1 MVQHFLGLIMIGTL
15 LLIQTVCAANGTSI
29 LPPNTVRPGLP
40 RDLNITVNVPI
51 PTAEILPLGNAVNQ
65 ATIAAQQAP
74 QQVAMLTG
82 QAAATALLDAQHMGP
97 PTIPAPPSA
106 IQRNIIAAA
115 TAASMLFWITLIAA
129 AQDKPNWYTGG
140 AASGVGLLAILLT
153 ILTVKTQQALIAA
166 RNALNQVINTDP
178 FELRSSS
185 TQNDAAAMA
194 AAASD
199 AQRFA
204 MALGAGTAAI
214 GSATADTQHT
224 AIDLDRMGGA
234 AVDATANN
242 AARLAMALSTAGVTA
257 LGTATDAAQNTTATA
272 FQAAADATQSTAT
285 ILNASAA
292 AARQPRTT
300 GTTFPR

>member
-15 LLIQTVCAANGTSI
+15 LLIQTVCAAENDSI
-29 LPPNTVRPGLP
+29 PTVRPGF
-40 RDLNITVNVPI
+40 NVTVNVPI

-65 ATIAAQQAP
+65 ATTAAQQAP

-82 QAAATALLDAQHMGP
+82 QAAAALRDAQHMGP

-178 FELRSSS
+178 FELRRSSA
-185 TQNDAAAMA
+185 QNDAATTV
-194 AAASD
+194 SD

-204 MALGAGTAAI
+204 MALDAAGTAAI

-234 AVDATANN
+234 AVDAAANN
-242 AARLAMALSTAGVTA
+242 AARLAMALSAAGVTA

-272 FQAAADATQSTAT
+272 LRTAADATQSTAT
-285 ILNASAA
+285 TLDAMAA
-292 AARQPRTT
+292 AARQPRRTVNA
-300 GTTFPR
+300 FPPQ